1 MPVPVKTDSSM
12 QVEDDAKSPEVML
25 AFYRRLFPY
34 KPFYLW
40 LNQEQAPTRLFTH
53 REFAFTLGESTYVR
67 YNSFNNA
74 EEFKKEILR
83 ANPTRFEIGPVY
95 NARPRDRKT
104 MQASALRP
112 EKRELVFDI
121 DMTDYDEIRT
131 CCSGGN
137 ICVRCWGYIA
147 AAVKVLNH
155 SLREHF
161 GFQHLLWV
169 YSGRRG
175 IHCWISDKAA
185 LDLTDDQRKAITNFL
200 EVVKGGKEQL
210 KKVHV
215 RGSND
220 NGDLHPALTDALN
233 DVKDVFVKTVLQDQD
248 CFREERGWDTLLA
261 LIPDK
266 DVVDSLRK
274 RWQNSDS
281 SSKTKWKE
289 LLIAR
294 EKLSDQHLRYTKIV
308 KAIEDI
314 ILQYTY
320 PRIDAE
326 VSKRRNH
333 LLKSPFVI
341 HPGTGRVCV
350 PVEPSQVDDFDP
362 AGVPTVGQLLRELD
376 QTHAE
381 SLEDDVKMDDEET
394 KDDKSSRRSEPDYN
408 RTSLRPY
415 VELFEKHIAAVM
427 RDAREAKRAANSHS
441 MDF

>member
-1 MPVPVKTDSSM
+1 MTVPVKP
-12 QVEDDAKSPEVML
+12 EHAKSPEVML

-40 LNQEQAPTRLFTH
+40 LNQEQAPTRLWTH

-67 YNSFNNA
+67 YNSFNNS

-147 AAVKVLNH
+147 AAVKVLDH
-155 SLREHF
+155 SLRENF

-175 IHCWISDKAA
+175 IHCWISDRAA
-185 LDLTDDQRKAITNFL
+185 LDLSDDQRKAITNFL
-200 EVVKGGKEQL
+200 EVIKGGKEQL
-210 KKVHV
+210 KKVNV

-220 NGDLHPALTDALN
+220 NGDLHPALFDALN
-233 DVKDVFVKTVLQDQD
+233 DVKEMFVKTVLRDQD
-248 CFREERGWDTLLA
+248 CFRQERGWETLLA

-266 DVVDSLRK
+266 DVADSLRS
-274 RWQNSDS
+274 RWQNSES
-281 SSKTKWKE
+281 SSSTKWTD
-289 LLIAR
+289 LLKAR
-294 EKLSDQHLRYTKIV
+294 EKLADQHLRYNKIV
-308 KAIEDI
+308 KAMEDI

-350 PVEPSQVDDFDP
+350 PIDPSQIESFDP

-376 QTHAE
+376 QNHSDSPPE
-381 SLEDDVKMDDEET
+381 EVKMDEDSQEE
-394 KDDKSSRRSEPDYN
+394 KSAKRSEPDYN
-408 RTSLRPY
+408 RTSLKPY
-415 VELFEKHIAAVM
+415 IELFEKHIAAVM
-427 RDAREAKRAANSHS
+427 REAREHKRAANTNS